1 MKFVFLLST
10 LLLSSLTLWGAGS
23 SGDYLVSPENSETTT
38 KQFGGT
44 SDTLDRGGWYFEGS
58 KGYARKEGVALPK
71 SAGGTLC
78 YDLPE
83 GVTDTIY
90 QLTVTC
96 RTATKSSVGKEQ
108 ILSVGLVGVEET
120 FTKTFVTSS
129 QTSDVKV
136 TFTFDDFP
144 TITGLRF
151 SNLGTTIFEIASVEW
166 ISAFP
171 PLEANIFVQS
181 KVIAGSPFSY
191 SVNSITGGSGSYP
204 VITVSCQNTT
214 HVFTGGDLPV
224 SGDFTSP
231 SVSGTL
237 EVSVYVK
244 DSQGN
249 EFTETQTVEVTPY
262 APPTHLQVSNVTRES
277 LDLSWTLSTGTT
289 PNHYQV
295 VVSMS
300 PATQA
305 IEQIFAPT
313 WELDEKGYWNSAE
326 EYDLSDYTDGFKITS
341 CLLTLCSDEGAMEYS
356 GNGGE
361 TWNKATKLGSSYMT
375 ITSKITSQKIKFRT
389 STAKAPRYIVLN
401 ITTNRKLLDYTFDA
415 SAQTYQHTVTGLP
428 AGANLEVKLAAVYQK
443 EDGKTASMIS
453 DVVPVEMEQ
462 LPGFADIDHYPKWKL
477 LQFTWPEVRANLS
490 GDIRIFAANAVENL
504 TPKGLYL
511 TRVYWTKKENGLTTG
526 KAVAI
531 TNTTNVPIHLKGQ
544 YKLQGIKQDTGTVRT
559 WDFSQK
565 DADGNVTYPYIIAPG
580 EDLVI
585 AHASYLPLDVRET
598 LVTSTATV
606 LNFTDAW
613 QLSIVKDELVSNTLT
628 PQLNTLVRLAED
640 SLETLNCTEIT
651 ADLPKLDALYKP
663 WTKIEEIVV
672 LDKVELQQTS
682 ASNQLNYSPYLRLKT
697 SSRRIWASCRTVSGE
712 ARSSSTDVTLWEA
725 PLPKKGFRFSIR

>member
-1 MKFVFLLST
+1 MKTFLLIAALFLGSF
-10 LLLSSLTLWGAGS
+10 TLWGAGS
-23 SGDYLVSPENSETTT
+23 SGEYLLSPDNTETAT
-38 KQFGGT
+38 KEFGSKT
-44 SDTLDRGGWYFEGS
+44 DTLNRGGWYFEGS
-58 KGYARKEGVALPK
+58 RGYARKDGVGLRK

-78 YDLPE
+78 YDFPE
-83 GVTDTIY
+83 GTTDTIY
-90 QLTVTC
+90 KLTVTC

-108 ILSVGLVGVEET
+108 TLSVGLVGVEET
-120 FTKTFVTSS
+120 FTRTFVTANQS
-129 QTSDVKV
+129 SDVKL
-136 TFTFDDFP
+136 TFTFNEFP
-144 TITGLRF
+144 EVTGLRF

-166 ISAFP
+166 ISDYPAISASFY
-171 PLEANIFVQS
+171 VQS
-181 KVIAGSPFSY
+181 KIYAGASFLY
-191 SVNSITGGSGSYP
+191 SINEITGGSGSYP
-204 VITVSCQNTT
+204 QITVSFNNQT
-214 HVFTGGDLPV
+214 HVYTNRDCPISDAFTAPAI
-224 SGDFTSP
+224 SGE
-231 SVSGTL
+231 L
-237 EVSVYVK
+237 EVVLYVK
-244 DSQGN
+244 DSKGT
-249 EFTETQTVEVTPY
+249 EYTETRLMEVTPY
-262 APPTHLQVSNVTRES
+262 APPTHLQVSNVTRDS

-289 PNHYQV
+289 PNRYQV

-300 PATQA
+300 PATQT

-361 TWNKATKLGSSYMT
+361 TWNKATKLGSFYMT
-375 ITSKITSQKIKFRT
+375 ATSKITNQKIKFRT

-428 AGANLEVKLAAVYQK
+428 AGANLEVKLSAVYQK
-443 EDGKTASMIS
+443 EDGTTATMTS
-453 DVVPVEMEQ
+453 DVIPVEMEQ

-490 GDIRIFAANAVENL
+490 GDIRIFAVNAVENL

-531 TNTTNVPIHLKGQ
+531 TNTTNVPIHLNGR
-544 YKLQGIKQDTGTVRT
+544 YKLQGVKQDTGTVRT

-580 EDLVI
+580 EDLII

-613 QLSIVKDELVSNTLT
+613 QLSIVKDAMVSNTLT

-640 SLETLNCTEIT
+640 SLETLSCTEIT
-651 ADLPKLDALYKP
+651 ADLPKLDALYNP
-663 WTKIEEIVV
+663 WTKIEEVVV
-672 LDKVELQQTS
+672 LDRVELQQTS
-682 ASNQLNYSPYLRLKT
+682 ASSQLNYSPYLRLKT